1 MDEETIDQLIERIAI
16 EHHVTLEKEDP
27 ILILHTMNKMI
38 VEANKANQAELL
50 NDLSSK
56 LEVYLLKLSEKSKA
70 QVEMGANAAIRASK
84 DVSVSIIE
92 ESIRTIEDKIK
103 TTVEDAIKGN
113 LKQFKNHSRSNR
125 TTAYINLIASFL
137 LLMGCSI
144 FFFTFYLQ
152 S

>member
-16 EHHVTLEKEDP
+16 EHHVTLAKEDP

-38 VEANKANQAELL
+38 VEANKLNQTELL

-56 LEVYLLKLSEKSKA
+56 LEIYLLKLSEKSKA

-84 DVSVSIIE
+84 NVSVSIIE
-92 ESIRTIEDKIK
+92 ESTRTIADKIK
-103 TTVEDAIKGN
+103 STVEDSIKDN
-113 LKQFKNHSRSNR
+113 LKQFKSLSRSNR
-125 TTAYINLIASFL
+125 NTAYINLIASFL

-144 FFFTFYLQ
+144 FFLTFHL
-152 S
+152 